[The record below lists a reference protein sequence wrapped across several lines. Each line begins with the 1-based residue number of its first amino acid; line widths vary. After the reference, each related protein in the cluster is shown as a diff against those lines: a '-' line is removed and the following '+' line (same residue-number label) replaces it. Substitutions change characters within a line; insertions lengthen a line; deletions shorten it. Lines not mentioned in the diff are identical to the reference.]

1 MIMEQRV
8 KQWKKKLKL
17 FRWKIKTFNG
27 FDSQQWDQ
35 IKYRICSNTKQD
47 TNKSIFKSTK
57 FSIGHKYY
65 RGKF

>member
-1 MIMEQRV
+1 MEQRV

-35 IKYRICSNTKQD
+35 IKYRICSNTK
-47 TNKSIFKSTK
+47 
-57 FSIGHKYY
+57 
-65 RGKF
+65 